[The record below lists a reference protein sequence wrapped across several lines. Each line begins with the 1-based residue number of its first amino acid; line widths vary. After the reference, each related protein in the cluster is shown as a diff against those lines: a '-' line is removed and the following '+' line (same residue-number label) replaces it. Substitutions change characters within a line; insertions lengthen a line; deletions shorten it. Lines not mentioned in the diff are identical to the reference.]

1 LLGREKSELAAASG
15 IAADAFSG
23 GPKEFL
29 RAREASKI
37 LGVGPEKAEEA
48 KVPDAGITP
57 EAVPRKGGEKEIRE
71 GI

>member
-1 LLGREKSELAAASG
+1 LGAKERAAAASG
-15 IAADAFSG
+15 IGADAFSG

-37 LGVGPEKAEEA
+37 LGVGPEKAEGA
-48 KVPDAGITP
+48 KVQDAGITP

-71 GI
+71 CI